1 MSKYFIYI
9 QISTNPETYMVHWAG
24 NMAVLGTF
32 IGTLSEVTELVENG
46 QFEENF
52 AKENSY

>member
-1 MSKYFIYI
+1 MSKSFVYI
-9 QISTNPETYMVHWAG
+9 EINPNPKTYMVHWAG

-32 IGTLSEVTELVENG
+32 QGTLEEVKTVVENG

-52 AKENSY
+52 SEKTY